1 MRRKLMIL
9 EKQKA
14 PLFTL
19 KDSEGNNVSLSDFFG
34 KKVVVY
40 FYPKDHT
47 PGCTRQAC
55 AFRNAFDGFKDLDVV
70 VIGISRDS
78 EKSHA
83 KFIQDYQLPFIL
95 LADPN
100 LEAIKSFGVWVEKKM
115 YGKTTMG
122 VSRSTFVINE
132 NGVIEKVFAKANPDT
147 NAQDVL
153 NYLNTQS

>member
-1 MRRKLMIL
+1 MIL